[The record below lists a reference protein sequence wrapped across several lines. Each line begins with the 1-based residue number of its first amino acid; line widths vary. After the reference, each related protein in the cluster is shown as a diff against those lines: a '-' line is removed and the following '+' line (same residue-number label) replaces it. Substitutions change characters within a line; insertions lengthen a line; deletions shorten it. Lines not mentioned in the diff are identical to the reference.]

1 MMATSDQDV
10 PRLVV
15 TEPTEHAGRVLALS
29 RPEVLIGHSGTANII
44 LDEQFVSGLHALISI
59 DSSGQ
64 VTIRDLNS
72 SRGTFVNEEPITGSL
87 VLQPGDLVRFSNL
100 VARFEPGNP
109 VLVEVEEDTIIDV
122 TETGPA
128 TQPSKRDDDR
138 GTARII
144 LVDEDGEPVAGTR
157 VSLFAQAVRGER
169 QLGAAVTGRKGQCT
183 ISYRRPRALN
193 LMARAYDRT
202 LMTVAQSST
211 YFAAPAQ
218 IQINFTTAA
227 DGMVRT
233 PSIYTTLSTGVAEQL
248 RGIPLS
254 SLEENSDTHELQFL
268 ASALAVNFDEVA
280 YLYIA
285 QALGTQNGIRTET
298 FFGILSEGLPA
309 SLGAALA
316 NLPDSGI
323 DDTFTAQVLSG
334 ILGQSDDSLNL
345 VLTDAISANVLPFSY
360 GAAQASEL
368 ALLGALRTTSVAQL
382 PYIRGKTS
390 LNDLL
395 AAGGVSTA
403 VQAAFTSAY
412 AASNGQLGPTW
423 TALRANSAL
432 PAAALA
438 TLDTTLSLGE
448 LLAGNLPLV
457 TDSLSRLS
465 QGTLGSIQNLALL
478 DQSDWVA
485 RITAVDPK
493 ATSIPQVMPNDTPAE
508 RITRFAKALTERFS
522 GRFPTTAFAGSL
534 SKAEASSFGATKE
547 PVVSFLVGNP
557 TFTFKRTNIDHFL
570 VTSSIAMP
578 ADALADLKTA
588 QRLFRI
594 SPHYTTVDAL
604 KAAGHQSAQ
613 SVYFQ
618 GRDAFV
624 AAMTEPFGS
633 ASLATMAYARAHMV
647 YATALTAYS
656 SFNGAFNGSTVAAMG
671 STSPDPGTLANLPD
685 LQALFGSLDY
695 FQCED
700 CQSVYSPAAYLVDL
714 LQYLAWFTATGGGV
728 GNARDA
734 LLLRRPDIENIAL
747 DCANT
752 NTTLPYI
759 DLVNELLEA
768 AIAPPASP
776 ATVIDTTG
784 TSAERRAV
792 PQQISQAAY
801 AATAQAVFPLCLPF
815 DLAFA
820 QTQAYLKAL
829 GITRAAVLARF
840 AGNPVVADAAPAIA
854 AAALGIN
861 PEMQTVI
868 NGTDAHQPWERWGLA
883 QNPASVIDP
892 VTREP
897 YTPNPA
903 DWVAALSKV
912 PVLLNR
918 TGLTLQ
924 QLYQLLEVI
933 WVTQSGVTLQAGTM
947 TVAGLQLLSP
957 DTDEMS
963 FTGLTADVLDRANRF
978 LRLWTA
984 SGLQMWE
991 LDWALEEAPAG
1002 ALNADFL
1009 VFLSSAIAVQGQL
1022 GLPFQEV
1029 LSFWMPLETRDV
1041 IDHLG
1046 DEDTVTPSTY
1056 TEVFRNAAVL
1066 ASASGI
1072 FVPVGQSTVTGAS
1085 NASPIAITTVQPH
1098 GYQTRQQVNVAGALG
1113 NTAANGTFTIT
1124 VTGPASFTLDGSAGN
1139 GDWTAGGTATGVLS
1153 GNPVIGAGPPTA
1165 EQNAITASL
1174 GLSADDVS
1182 AILAFTGAANALSL
1196 DTLNVLLRYQR
1207 LASACSLQ
1215 VSDLILWMQLTS
1227 GQPFG
1232 AAPADT
1238 LEFCRRLAVLQGTG
1252 LGVHDLDY
1260 LLRDQSAS
1268 QSSLTF
1274 TQAQATTV
1282 LQAIANAIAKL
1293 PAPAVIAVTG
1303 ASDTAPITISTALA
1317 NGLQTGA
1324 QVSITGALGNT
1335 AANATFTI
1343 TVTSATTFTLDDSAG
1358 NGAWSGGGSITVNA
1372 YDATTIETIFVAAL
1386 ATATSVTAD
1395 VVTPVLLAAAILPLD
1410 PATISLLLAQGSSVD
1425 PTKFPALVSAFTA
1438 VAKAAALYTALN
1450 PTATE
1455 FAFAVQAA
1463 GSYGWLDPSALPLVP
1478 VSASPYAQFEALIT
1492 AFRLDRRQPARA
1504 PKLFDILAQWL
1515 LPGSLPPDVPTAV
1528 AGPTLTII
1536 GASDASPIAVDT
1548 ATPHGLQTGEQVT
1561 ISGVAGNTA
1570 ANGTFTV
1577 TVTGPSSLTLDGSA
1591 GSGAWTSGGSVSQPA
1606 LAFALGAGVVD
1617 VQALAAALGA
1627 TAPGF
1632 SPATRPGSLAD
1643 VAMLAAIAGALD
1655 ITVRYGVS
1663 GATLVQLAAA
1673 PATAQAASA
1682 AIGAFQAQYGQ
1693 TAWLTAIQPIE
1704 DALRETR
1711 RDALVAYMLGPG
1723 PAGAVPLML
1732 TTDDI
1737 YNYYLIDPEMS
1748 SCALMTRLLQASLAI
1763 QQFVQQCFLNLTIGG
1778 ITVDTADSRWSEWSW
1793 RHQYRLWQAARE
1805 VFLYPENYVLPELR
1819 TDASSFFTDL
1829 ENDMRQSNAD
1839 EDAAEA
1845 AMQNY
1850 LRKLVG
1856 VANLKVAAHYNQ
1868 ARADGTYVLH
1878 VFARTQGD
1886 PAQWYYR
1893 IRTGSNPESGS
1904 WSAWQSLSLDI
1915 TSEHVLP
1922 VIWDQRLYLIWPVFK
1937 QISEKQSSQSVPA
1950 SGGGSQPPA
1959 QKFWSVE
1966 LAMSQLSAGQWQA
1979 KQTLPQKLYWNTAD
1993 SPKAFTFR
2001 AAQDP
2006 QFNLQLQAYFVAI
2019 EDVIAQAI
2027 AQADLKEVQV
2037 AAQQALGGIFG
2048 GIFGGAFG
2056 GLIGDTYSFYV
2067 SELGSNAS
2075 VKLSWPKGSPQIV
2088 LTSSSAV
2095 SGLATQAT
2103 LPMPDSPLSVIEVPL
2118 LLPGSQ
2124 YMDLSQ
2130 DPTYALISTSP
2141 LSGSLATP
2149 AKYGFDGQYLVY
2161 GNYTLGNPG
2170 SVPLNVLCLTSAKG
2184 QPGTVELLARITNPR
2199 ITVPPQEPVFD
2210 STDPFFVA
2218 DPTRTYLVQPTYY
2231 TVSSSPAEI
2240 TNLAYINQWSTRF
2253 VFESFYHPYART
2265 FLRELEIG
2273 GVPQLM
2279 SRNLQLNPQS
2289 VRGWTPAFDFNSIY
2303 DPQSPVA
2310 KPYPGTA
2317 GAPDP
2322 GESALDFAVGDS
2334 GAYSLYNWEVFYHVP
2349 MFIAS
2354 LLLQNQQFSDALTW
2368 LEYIFNPTDSS
2379 GGAAPQRYWEMAPFN
2394 AMNTQDWINQQIQN
2408 LLTVLAADT
2417 QQGISDGATAT
2428 AIQNWMSD
2436 PYDPHAVA
2444 RVRIAAYGKAT
2455 VMRFLDTL
2463 IAWGDWYYSQYTA
2476 EMVSYAE
2483 QLYVLADMI
2492 LGPAPQELRLPDASQ
2507 SGAETVTYAS
2517 LKNVDLF
2524 SNALVS
2530 AENVVVAPE
2539 PPQSVVQGTAQL
2551 PSLPQFPGR
2560 PGQPGSL
2567 LFCVP
2572 PNDQLLGYWGTVAQR
2587 LYNIRHCLNL
2597 QGQPQPLPLYAPAI
2611 NPLALIEEQAAGA
2624 AFSGGTPSAPVYRFS
2639 VYLQKAIELTNDV
2652 RSYGALILSALEK
2665 QDAETLAVLRAN
2677 QELDIQT
2684 RLLDVKTEQV
2694 TEAQDQI
2701 TALQNQQA
2709 VVQVRYN
2716 FYSSRPFMNAS
2727 EIAALGLQNSALSP
2741 NGTALTY
2748 DIVAMISHMIPSFSV
2763 GIAGFGGTPTV
2774 SMSMGGENS
2783 AGAAAS
2789 MASNLR
2795 GQAGLLSE
2803 QGGIAAT
2810 MGGYQ
2815 RRMDD
2820 WTMQAQLASAEITQ
2834 VSSQITAAQDRLTIA
2849 QKELDIQSKQIANAQ
2864 AISDFLTGKY
2874 TNAQLYNWM
2883 ITQLTTVFAQAYQ
2896 LAFALALQAQNAYQY
2911 ELGSQDTFIQFG
2923 YWDSQHKG
2931 LTSGES
2937 LLFDLRR
2944 MEAQYLAENNREL
2957 ELTKHVS
2964 LALTS
2969 PVALVMLR
2977 ETGTCQIALDE
2988 VLFEFDHPGQFY
3000 RRLRSVALTIP
3011 CVTGPYT
3018 GVNATL
3024 SLSSAMI
3031 RTQSPGTSYQPQSA
3045 AAAPNDPSV
3054 IVSPVAAAG
3063 TQTIA
3068 TSTGQ
3073 ADSGLFEAN
3082 LRDERWLPFEG
3093 QGAISTWNLVL
3104 DPRDNNFDITTIT
3117 DVILHV
3123 RYTAR
3128 GGGDQTA
3135 ADNVRAKLKPSD
3147 PRPILVSVRNTFPD
3161 SLYTFFNPPAAGTG
3175 QTLSLPLVANVFPYT
3190 NLGDGTAEIQNIAL
3204 YLVLTVPAEGNT
3216 IPADFSGSTDPIS
3229 LAPMPGQTT
3238 AGEPINALAASVAYA
3253 PALAVPQT
3261 LSLTVPSANVPPAL
3275 GTTVN
3280 EQTVLDPAKVEDV
3293 LLVITYSIG

>member
-1 MMATSDQDV
+1 MKIGLSSGAT
-10 PRLVV
+10 
-15 TEPTEHAGRVLALS
+15 G
-29 RPEVLIGHSGTANII
+29 PEVARLHRVFETAGLVIEVGEKDRREFGPSTLEALRAFQRQHGLGAHGEI
-44 LDEQFVSGLHALISI
+44 DEA
-59 DSSGQ
+59 
-64 VTIRDLNS
+64 TY
-72 SRGTFVNEEPITGSL
+72 
-87 VLQPGDLVRFSNL
+87 
-100 VARFEPGNP
+100 AA
-109 VLVEVEEDTIIDV
+109 LVEVEETITV
-122 TETGPA
+122 NVGETGPA
-128 TQPSKRDDDR
+128 SAPKQDGDR
-138 GTARII
+138 GTAQIT
-144 LVDEDGEPVAGTR
+144 LVDEDGEPIAGTR

-193 LMARAYDRT
+193 LMARAYDQT
-202 LMTVAQSST
+202 LMMIAQSIT

-227 DGMVRT
+227 DGVVRT
-233 PSIYTTLSTGVAEQL
+233 PSVYTTLTKGVAEQL

-254 SLEENSDTHELQFL
+254 SLQENSDTHELQFL
-268 ASALAVNFDEVA
+268 ASALGVDFDKVA

-285 QALGTQNGIRTET
+285 QALGMQNGIRAET
-298 FFGILSEGLPA
+298 FFGILCEGLPA

-316 NLPDSGI
+316 SLPDSGI

-334 ILGQSDDSLNL
+334 VLGQSDDSLNL
-345 VLTDAISANVLPFSY
+345 ALTDAVSANVLPFSY
-360 GAAQASEL
+360 AAAQASEL
-368 ALLGALRTTSVAQL
+368 ALLGALRTTSVGQL
-382 PYIRGKTS
+382 PYIRGKTP
-390 LNDLL
+390 LTDLL
-395 AAGGVSTA
+395 AAGGVSPA

-423 TALRANSAL
+423 TTLRANAAL
-432 PAAALA
+432 PAAGLA
-438 TLDTTLSLGE
+438 ALDTTLSLGE

-465 QGTLGSIQNLALL
+465 QGTLASVQNLALL

-493 ATSIPQVMPNDTPAE
+493 ATSLPQVMPNDTPAE

-522 GRFPTTAFAGSL
+522 SRFPTTAFAGSL
-534 SKAEASSFGATKE
+534 SKADASSFDATKE
-547 PVVSFLVGNP
+547 PLVSFLVGNP
-557 TFTFKRTNIDHFL
+557 TFTFRRTNVDHFL
-570 VTSSIAMP
+570 GTNSIAMP

-624 AAMTEPFGS
+624 AAMTGPFGS
-633 ASLATMAYARAHMV
+633 APLATMAYTRAQMV
-647 YATALTAYS
+647 YATALTAYT
-656 SFNGAFNGSTVAAMG
+656 SFNGAFTGSTVAAMG

-714 LQYLAWFTATGGGV
+714 LQYLSWFTATGGGV

-759 DLVNELLEA
+759 NLVNELLEA

-776 ATVIDTTG
+776 VTVIDTTG
-784 TSAERRAV
+784 TSAERRAL

-820 QTQAYLKAL
+820 QTQAYIKAL
-829 GITRAAVLARF
+829 GTTRDAVLALF
-840 AGNPVVADAAPAIA
+840 AGNPVAAGAAPAIA
-854 AAALGIN
+854 GAALGVN

-868 NGTDAHQPWERWGLA
+868 NGTDPHQPWERWGLA

-897 YTPNPA
+897 YAPNPA
-903 DWVAALSKV
+903 NWVAALSKV
-912 PVLLNR
+912 PVLLSR
-918 TGLTLQ
+918 TGLSLQ

-957 DTDEMS
+957 DTDSMT

-991 LDWALEEAPAG
+991 LDWALEEAAAG
-1002 ALNADFL
+1002 ALTDDFL
-1009 VFLSSAIAVQGQL
+1009 AFLSGAIAAQGQL
-1022 GLPFQEV
+1022 GLPFKEV

-1041 IDHLG
+1041 TNHLG
-1046 DEDTVTPSTY
+1046 DEDIVTPSTY

-1072 FVPVGQSTVTGAS
+1072 FVPVGQSTITAAS
-1085 NASPIAITTVQPH
+1085 NASPIAITTAQPH
-1098 GYQTRQQVNVAGALG
+1098 GYQTGQQVSIAGAFG

-1124 VTGPASFTLDGSAGN
+1124 VTGPASFTLNGSAGN

-1153 GNPVIGAGPPTA
+1153 GNPIIAAGPPTP

-1174 GLSADDVS
+1174 GLSADDIS
-1182 AILAFTGAANALSL
+1182 AILAFTGAVNAMSL

-1207 LASACSLQ
+1207 LASAATLQ
-1215 VSDLILWMQLTS
+1215 VSDLIGWVQLTG

-1274 TQAQATTV
+1274 TQAQATAV
-1282 LQAIANAIAKL
+1282 LQAIADAIAKL

-1303 ASDTAPITISTALA
+1303 ASDATPITISTALA

-1324 QVSITGALGNT
+1324 QVSITGVLGNT
-1335 AANATFTI
+1335 AANGTFTI
-1343 TVTSATTFTLDDSAG
+1343 TVTGATTFTLDGSAG
-1358 NGAWSGGGSITVNA
+1358 NGAWSGGGSITVNG
-1372 YDATTIETIFVAAL
+1372 YDTTTIETIFVVAL
-1386 ATATSVTAD
+1386 ATATSTTAN
-1395 VVTPVLLAAAILPLD
+1395 VVTPVLLATAVLPLD
-1410 PATISLLLAQGSSVD
+1410 PATIGLLLAQSSSVD
-1425 PTKFPALVSAFTA
+1425 PTQFPALVSAFTA

-1478 VSASPYAQFEALIT
+1478 VSASPYAQFEALLT

-1504 PKLFDILAQWL
+1504 PKLFDILGQWL
-1515 LPGSLPPDVPTAV
+1515 APGSLPPDVPTAI
-1528 AGPTLTII
+1528 AGPTLAI
-1536 GASDASPIAVDT
+1536 ADASNTSPITVDT

-1561 ISGVAGNTA
+1561 ISGVGGNTA

-1577 TVTGPSSLTLDGSA
+1577 TVTGPSSFTLDGSA
-1591 GSGAWTSGGSVSQPA
+1591 GNGAWTSGGTVSQPA
-1606 LAFALGAGVVD
+1606 LAFALNASVDD
-1617 VQALAAALGA
+1617 VQALAAALSA
-1627 TAPGF
+1627 TAPGL
-1632 SPATRPGSLAD
+1632 SAAARPGSLAD
-1643 VAMLAAIAGALD
+1643 MAMLAAIAGALD
-1655 ITVRYGVS
+1655 VTTRYGIS

-1693 TAWLTAIQPIE
+1693 NAWLGAIQPVE
-1704 DALRETR
+1704 DTLRETR
-1711 RDALVAYMLGPG
+1711 RDALVAYILGPG

-1763 QQFVQQCFLNLTIGG
+1763 QQFVQQCFLNLVIDG
-1778 ITVDTADSRWSEWSW
+1778 ITVDTADPRWSEWSW
-1793 RHQYRLWQAARE
+1793 RQQYRLWQAARE

-1829 ENDMRQSNAD
+1829 ENDMRQGNCD
-1839 EDAAEA
+1839 EDTAEA

-1850 LRKLVG
+1850 LRKLVT
-1856 VANLKVAAHYNQ
+1856 VANLQVAAHYNQ

-1893 IRTGSNPESGS
+1893 TRTGSIPEAGS

-1915 TSEHVLP
+1915 ASEHLLP
-1922 VIWDQRLYLIWPVFK
+1922 VIWDQRLHLIWPVFK
-1937 QISEKQSSQSVPA
+1937 LISEKQSSQSVPA
-1950 SGGGSQPPA
+1950 SGGGAPQSPP

-1966 LAMSQLSAGQWQA
+1966 LAMSELSAGQWQP
-1979 KQTLPQKLYWNTAD
+1979 KQTLTQKLYWSTAD

-2001 AAQDP
+2001 AAQDS
-2006 QFNLQLQAYFVAI
+2006 QFNLQLQGYFVAL
-2019 EDVIAQAI
+2019 EDVIAAAL
-2027 AQADLKEVQV
+2027 AQATQEADQFS
-2037 AAQQALGGIFG
+2037 ALGGLLWLA
-2048 GIFGGAFG
+2048 GAAF
-2056 GLIGDTYSFYV
+2056 SFYV
-2067 SELGSNAS
+2067 SEAGSSAT
-2075 VKLSWPKGSPQIV
+2075 VKLTWPKGSPQIV
-2088 LTSSSAV
+2088 LTASSGA
-2095 SGLATQAT
+2095 SGLITQAT
-2103 LPMPDSPLSVIEVPL
+2103 LPMPESPLSVVELPP

-2130 DPTYALISTSP
+2130 DPTYALIGTSA
-2141 LSGSLATP
+2141 LTGTLATP
-2149 AKYGFDGQYLVY
+2149 AKYGFAGQYLVY
-2161 GNYTLGNPG
+2161 GNYTLRNPG

-2184 QPGTVELLARITNPR
+2184 QPGTIELLASITNPR
-2199 ITVPPQEPVFD
+2199 IIVPPQEPVFD

-2240 TNLAYINQWSTRF
+2240 TSLAYVNQWSTRF

-2279 SRNLQLNPQS
+2279 SRQLQLNPQS
-2289 VRGWTPAFDFNSIY
+2289 VRGWTPTFDFNSIY
-2303 DPQSPVA
+2303 GPQPPVA
-2310 KPYPGTA
+2310 KPYPGTV

-2322 GESALDFAVGDS
+2322 GESALDFAVGDA

-2379 GGAAPQRYWEMAPFN
+2379 GGPAPQRYWEMAPFN
-2394 AMNTQDWINQQIQN
+2394 AMNTADWVSQQIQN

-2417 QQGISDGATAT
+2417 QQGISDNATAT

-2444 RVRIAAYGKAT
+2444 GVRIAAYGKAT

-2507 SGAETVTYAS
+2507 GGAQTVTYAS

-2539 PPQSVVQGTAQL
+2539 PPQSLVQGTAQL

-2567 LFCVP
+2567 LFCIP
-2572 PNDQLLGYWGTVAQR
+2572 PNDQLLAYWGTVSQR

-2597 QGQPQPLPLYAPAI
+2597 QGQPQPLPLYAPPI

-2624 AFSGGTPSAPVYRFS
+2624 AISGATPSAPVYRFS

-2694 TEAQDQI
+2694 TEAADQI
-2701 TALQNQQA
+2701 IALQNQQA

-2716 FYSSRPFMNAS
+2716 FYSSRTFMNPW
-2727 EIAALGLQNSALSP
+2727 EI
-2741 NGTALTY
+2741 TALALQGGALLANGAAVIL
-2748 DIVAMISHMIPSFSV
+2748 DITAGVAHLVPTFEFGAS
-2763 GIAGFGGTPTV
+2763 GFGGTPTV
-2774 SMSMGGENS
+2774 TAKFGGKNVGDS
-2783 AGAAAS
+2783 ARS
-2789 MASNLR
+2789 WASNFR
-2795 GQAGLLSE
+2795 GIGTVLSE
-2803 QGGIAAT
+2803 AGGMAGT
-2810 MGGYQ
+2810 VGGFQ

-2820 WTMQAQLASAEITQ
+2820 WNMQAQAASAELTQ
-2834 VSSQITAAQDRLTIA
+2834 VGSQITAAQDRLAIA
-2849 QKELDIQSKQIANAQ
+2849 QKEVDIQGKQIANAQ

-2883 ITQLTTVFAQAYQ
+2883 VTQLTTVFAQAYQ

-2944 MEAQYLAENNREL
+2944 MEAQYLANNNREL

-2964 LALTS
+2964 LVLTS
-2969 PVALVMLR
+2969 PAALVMLR

-2988 VLFEFDHPGQFY
+2988 ALFEFDHPGQYF

-3024 SLSSAMI
+3024 TLSSAMI
-3031 RTQSPGTSYQPQSA
+3031 RTAAPGTSYQPQGAGA
-3045 AAAPNDPSV
+3045 AANDPSV
-3054 IVSPVAAAG
+3054 IASPVAAAG

-3073 ADSGLFEAN
+3073 ADSGLFETN

-3135 ADNVRAKLKPSD
+3135 ADNVRAKLKPSN
-3147 PRPILVSVRNTFPD
+3147 PRSILVSVRNTFPD
-3161 SLYTFFNPPAAGTG
+3161 SLYTFFNPPAAGTE

-3204 YLVLTVPAEGNT
+3204 YLVLTVPTEGNT
-3216 IPADFSGSTDPIS
+3216 ISAGFTGSPGPIS

-3238 AGEPINALAASVAYA
+3238 AGDPIDALTASVTYA

-3261 LSLTVPSANVPPAL
+3261 LSLTVPSADVPAVL
-3275 GTTVN
+3275 STTVN
-3280 EQTVLDPAKVEDV
+3280 GQTVLDPAKVEDV